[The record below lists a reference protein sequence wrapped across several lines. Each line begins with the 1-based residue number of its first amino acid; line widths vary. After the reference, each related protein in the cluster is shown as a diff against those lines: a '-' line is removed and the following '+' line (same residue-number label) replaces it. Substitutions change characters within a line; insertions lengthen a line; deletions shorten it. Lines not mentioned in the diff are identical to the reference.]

1 MAQNITLLGA
11 NYSDVPSVELP
22 KTGGGTALFTDVSD
36 TTASASDVGNGK
48 VFYSANGTLT
58 VGTARVG
65 ESLVILKYGSSTWQD
80 FIDAYNTNSVV
91 YCRASSNSNP
101 ATGSQTRLAFMAYV
115 NNETTPTNVEF
126 QYYRSVNSHSISQQ
140 GDQVYVYKLDK
151 NNGWTVTVR
160 EAYTKIVAG
169 TGLESSYSSGTLTL
183 TSELQIEY
191 IED

>member
-1 MAQNITLLGA
+1 MAQNITLCGA
-11 NYSDVPSVELP
+11 DYSDVPSVELP
-22 KTGGGTALFTDVSD
+22 KTGGGIASFTDVTD
-36 TTASASDVGNGK
+36 TTATEHDVASGK

-58 VGTARVG
+58 VGDARVG
-65 ESLVILKYGSSTWQD
+65 ESLVILKYGSSTWKD
-80 FIDAYNTNSVV
+80 FLDAYTTNSIV

-115 NNETTPTNVEF
+115 NNETNPTNVEF
-126 QYYRSVNSHSISQQ
+126 QYYHSVATHSDSQQ

-151 NNGWTVTVR
+151 SAGWSVIVR
-160 EAYTKIVAG
+160 SAFTKIVAG
-169 TGLESSYSSGTLTL
+169 NGMKSSYSSGALTL

>member
-36 TTASASDVGNGK
+36 TTASASDVGDGK

-80 FIDAYNTNSVV
+80 FINAYNTNSIV

-169 TGLESSYSSGTLTL
+169 TGLESSYDSGTLTL
-183 TSELQIEY
+183 TPELQIEY